1 MPRASSKIERES
13 VASVPACPDASVV
26 VIAFNEERRIDDC
39 LKSILRQNLDIRF
52 EVVVV
57 DDGSTDGTLR
67 IVDGFASRD
76 SRVRAVSLPTNRG
89 RGAARAAGVTAARG
103 RHIAFVDADIV
114 LPDSWLATV
123 WDALDGCA
131 AVGGHAV
138 PDGDVAAL
146 YRIFQL
152 SPKVVAGTGEV
163 TGNNVLFDGDV
174 LRTQSFDPTARS
186 GEDFRLVRRLRAKG
200 LRMVAVDGLT
210 VRHLEDKSYRQHVLW
225 LFESGRDAT
234 SLLAEFREVRFP
246 DMVWASWLGLTAV
259 SLVLGATRD
268 RRWLLAPIAGAAA
281 TGVGHVA
288 SRFEN
293 RPRHRFVAA
302 CVAHTPAMV
311 AYLVG
316 RTLGIP
322 KAARQRREIRGLR
335 GGGRDERVTAAG
347 NRRQTG

>member
-1 MPRASSKIERES
+1 MPRASTETDSAA
-13 VASVPACPDASVV
+13 VASTHTCPDVSVV
-26 VIAFNEERRIDDC
+26 VIAFNEERRIVDC
-39 LKSILRQNLDIRF
+39 LDSILRQRPTIRF

-76 SRVRAVSLPTNRG
+76 GRVRSVPLPTNLG

-114 LPDSWLATV
+114 LPETWLATV
-123 WDALDGCA
+123 RAALDGCA

-146 YRIFQL
+146 FRIFHL
-152 SPKVVAGTGEV
+152 RPKVVAGTGEV
-163 TGNNVLFDGDV
+163 TGNNVLFDGAV

-200 LRMVAVDGLT
+200 LRMAAVDGLT
-210 VRHLEDKSYRQHVLW
+210 VRHLEDKSYQQHVAW

-234 SLLAEFREVRFP
+234 SLLAEFGEVRFP
-246 DMVWASWLGLTAV
+246 DVVWASWLGLTAA
-259 SLVLGATRD
+259 SLAMGATRD
-268 RRWLLAPIAGAAA
+268 WRWLLLPIAGAAA

-293 RPRHRFVAA
+293 RPRHRFAAA
-302 CVAHTPAMV
+302 CVAHTPAML

-322 KAARQRREIRGLR
+322 KAVRQRHDMR
-335 GGGRDERVTAAG
+335 
-347 NRRQTG
+347 

>member
-1 MPRASSKIERES
+1 
-13 VASVPACPDASVV
+13 VQTCPDVSVV
-26 VIAFNEERRIDDC
+26 VIAYNEERRIVDC
-39 LKSILRQNLDIRF
+39 LESILRQSPEIPF

-57 DDGSTDGTLR
+57 DDGSTDGTVQ
-67 IVDGFASRD
+67 IVDRFVSRD
-76 SRVRAVSLPTNRG
+76 ARVRSLSLPTNRG
-89 RGAARAAGVTAARG
+89 RGAARDAGVTAARG

-114 LPDSWLATV
+114 LPEAWLATV
-123 WDALDGCA
+123 WEALDGCA

-146 YRIFQL
+146 YRIFRL
-152 SPKVVAGTGEV
+152 SAKVVAGTGEV
-163 TGNNVLFDGDV
+163 TGNNVLFDGAI

-200 LRMVAVDGLT
+200 FRMLAVDGLT
-210 VRHLEDKSYRQHVLW
+210 VRHLEDKSYRQHVAW

-234 SLLAEFREVRFP
+234 SLLAEFGEVRLP
-246 DMVWASWLGLTAV
+246 DVVWASWLGMTAV
-259 SLVLGATRD
+259 SLVMAASRG
-268 RRWLLAPIAGAAA
+268 RRWLLAPLAGAAV
-281 TGVGHVA
+281 TGVVHVA

-293 RPRHRFVAA
+293 RPRHRFAAA

-322 KAARQRREIRGLR
+322 KAARVRFIAR
-335 GGGRDERVTAAG
+335 
-347 NRRQTG
+347 